1 MTSPKIHS
9 HTFKLYLIT
18 DDSGRTPPRLADCIE
33 RGIAGGA
40 TAVQF
45 REKNCGPT
53 SCARSFE
60 AVSKIC
66 EAGGVPLFLNAD
78 LLGRFELNGPLTGI
92 HYSDRTLPARPSPRS
107 SATGYS
113 AHGTDDAV
121 SAFKYNVD
129 FCTLSPIFATPSK
142 AGILDPIGIETIR
155 EARQK
160 LPDRT
165 LIALGGINAHN
176 AEQCLEAGA
185 DGIAVIRA
193 IMAAEDPAKAAARL
207 REIVEKCVDV

>member
-1 MTSPKIHS
+1 MTSPKIHGQ
-9 HTFKLYLIT
+9 TFKLYLIT
-18 DDSGRTPPRLADCIE
+18 DDSGRSPLNLTERVE

-45 REKNCGPT
+45 REKNGGPT
-53 SCARSFE
+53 ICARGFE
-60 AVSKIC
+60 AVSKVC
-66 EAGGVPLFLNAD
+66 EAANVPLFLNAD
-78 LLGRFELNGPLTGI
+78 LLGRFELNGPMTGI
-92 HYSDRTLPARPSPRS
+92 HYSDRTLPARPSPRC

-121 SAFKYNVD
+121 SAFKYDID
-129 FCTLSPIFATPSK
+129 FCTLSPIYATPSK

-155 EARQK
+155 EARQQ
-160 LPDRT
+160 LPGRT
-165 LIALGGINAHN
+165 LIALGGIDASN
-176 AEQCLEAGA
+176 AERCMEAGA

-193 IMAAEDPAKAAARL
+193 IMAADDPEKAASHL